1 MKNLETKEYLTHDE
15 LIKRI
20 FLEYKK
26 SVKAKYTSLFLSSF
40 SNNKL
45 SHRSGLAVFSIMQS
59 FPKHSFTVSEDSAPN
74 KQLFDK
80 MSDEDKEFVISR
92 MPCKYCSSYKNR
104 KVNIEYIE
112 LIEKFFLEVGG
123 LIGTSIR
130 HYYYYLSESNKLD
143 EVKPSNED
151 FRIFSEIL
159 TILLEA
165 DEKDTVKKTVLSKIG
180 KIKGFKSDKVQRQAL
195 LETLGYCSIL
205 ETDKHKGFLEHYTNY
220 ASAPKKSH
228 SSDWKYP
235 VDFWLGKDGIN
246 KEAFKFWFGEYPQLE
261 KFWK

>member
-1 MKNLETKEYLTHDE
+1 MMNLEKENLTHNE
-15 LIKRI
+15 LIERI
-20 FLEYKK
+20 FIEYRESDK
-26 SVKAKYTSLFLSSF
+26 VKYTSLFLSSF

-45 SHRSGLAVFSIMQS
+45 SLRSGLAVFSIMQS
-59 FPKHSFTVSEDSAPN
+59 FPKHSFTINEDSAPN

-92 MPCKYCSSYKNR
+92 MPCKYCASLKQVNYR
-104 KVNIEYIE
+104 KDFI
-112 LIEKFFLEVGG
+112 LGCFLEIGG
-123 LIGTSIR
+123 LIGTDIQN
-130 HYYYYLSESNKLD
+130 YYCYLSEANKL
-143 EVKPSNED
+143 EVTQPTESD

-165 DEKDTVKKTVLSKIG
+165 DEKDTVKKTVQSKIG
-180 KIKGFKSDKVQRQAL
+180 KIKGFKSNAEQRQAL

-205 ETDKHKGFLEHYTNY
+205 ETDEHKGFLEYYTNF
-220 ASAPKKSH
+220 ASAPKKTH
-228 SSDWKYP
+228 SSDWNYP

-246 KEAFKFWFGEYPQLE
+246 KEAFKFWFGEYSQLE